1 MFEYFYNEI
10 LRRTIIGFGTL
21 FNSIEVQQ
29 ENSVLRIPLAYGP
42 TQKFLARIEQSP
54 DLNKPTAIT
63 LPRMSFEF
71 TGLTY
76 DPSRKVTTT
85 QTFIAKDK
93 DDGTESRKS
102 FMPVPYN
109 MQFELSI
116 FTKLNDDALQI
127 VEQILPYFQP
137 AYNLTIEL
145 VDQIKEKRDVPIVL
159 ESVTMQ
165 DDYEGDFSTRRVLYY
180 TLRFTAKTYL
190 FGPTST
196 ASRDII
202 KRSTVSYL
210 TGSDTTNATRELTYS
225 ATARALKSYTNN
237 VVTTLAQDITATTKT
252 FEVADATGI
261 KADKYIFIGD
271 EELFVRSKTD
281 NKITVDRGRDNTKAE
296 KHVSGAD
303 VKGID
308 YTTTTLPSVG
318 TIGVDSALIE
328 DGDNFGFD
336 GGYLWKVAANSK
348 I

>member
-21 FNSIEVQQ
+21 FNSIEIQQ

-137 AYNLTIEL
+137 SYNLTIEL

-165 DDYEGDFSTRRVLYY
+165 DDYEGDFSTRRALYY

-196 ASRDII
+196 ASKDII
-202 KRSTVSYL
+202 KRATVSFV
-210 TGSDTTNATRELTYS
+210 TGTDTANATRELTYS

-237 VVTTLAQDITATTKT
+237 VITTLAQDITATTKT

-261 KADKYIFIGD
+261 KADEYIFIGD

-296 KHVSGAD
+296 KHVSGAS

-308 YTTTTLPSVG
+308 YTETTTPSFGPIG
-318 TIGVDSALIE
+318 TDSALIE

-336 GGYLWKVAANSK
+336 GGFL
-348 I
+348 